1 MGKGKK
7 NDDWKNYSIGGMSY
21 NTYDPERDPYGD
33 IGHALADLV
42 YKMKGP
48 SAFRPDQEKGLLGKI
63 QEGNNLD
70 RERIA
75 TWARIALKRF
85 PETCPGE
92 TIHASEIKS
101 RFSEL
106 RKAGYNV
113 KGYSS
118 MNKRELWDY
127 LREVRNDIHKMAKE
141 VCPDVLRE
149 IYQKNNQA
157 REDTFYLR

>member
-1 MGKGKK
+1 MRKGKK
-7 NDDWKNYSIGGMSY
+7 NDDWRNYSIGGMTY
-21 NTYDPERDPYGD
+21 DTYDPERDPYGD
-33 IGHALADLV
+33 IGHALVDLA
-42 YKMKGP
+42 YKYGGRDV
-48 SAFRPDQEKGLLGKI
+48 FRPDQEEGLLGKI
-63 QEGNNLD
+63 EGGNNLD
-70 RERIA
+70 IDSVA
-75 TWARIALKRF
+75 NWARIALKRF

-101 RFSEL
+101 RLSKL

-127 LREVRNDIHKMAKE
+127 LQEVRSDIRKMAKE

-149 IYQKNNQA
+149 IYLKNKKA
-157 REDTFYLR
+157 KEDAFYLR